1 MTEIMGERERR
12 KLAIARLNAEEKR
25 AKSIA
30 REIIRG
36 MQKIHVNDGDVLFF
50 RVADP
55 YDGQLYKLADIIAG
69 DFRDRGKRVLV
80 IVTLNTVA
88 TERALEK
95 ISEEKMREYG
105 WVRNVRL
112 G

>member
-1 MTEIMGERERR
+1 MEMGKGERERR
-12 KLAIARLNAEEKR
+12 ELVIKKLNAENRR

-30 REIIRG
+30 REIIKG
-36 MQKIHVNDGDVLFF
+36 MRKIHVDNGDVLFF
-50 RVADP
+50 RMADP
-55 YDGQLYKLADIIAG
+55 IDMRIAEVIAD
-69 DFRDRGKRVLV
+69 DFREQGKKVLV
-80 IVTLNTVA
+80 IVAPDSLV